1 MAIAEKIQKY
11 LQELPEPLQE
21 EALDF
26 VEYLFIKAKNRSA
39 KQETKDW
46 SDFSLASAM
55 HGMEDENTPV
65 YTTDD
70 LKVVFK

>member
-39 KQETKDW
+39 KQEAKDW

-55 HGMEDENTPV
+55 SGMEDEDTPL
-65 YTTDD
+65 YTIDD
-70 LKVVFK
+70 LKVIFK